1 MTDLSPVRKM
11 LEEYR
16 CGTNEERI
24 SALREIAQELALI
37 GLSRTDFFSRA
48 AFYGG
53 TALRI
58 FHGLERYSEDLDFSL
73 ANADISFSLSDYLPA
88 VRDELASWG
97 FEMTVEK
104 KEKSRD
110 AAVQSAFIKG
120 GTLVHLV
127 KIAAQD
133 PPVSG
138 VPANGTLRVKLEIDT
153 DPPEGAS
160 FETKYR
166 LSPLPFAVRLYDKP
180 SLFAGK
186 THALLCRKWKE
197 RVKGRDFFDY
207 LWYLAGGVPLKIA
220 HLEAR
225 MRQSG
230 HWGETTLGEARLREL
245 LEERFAS
252 VDFALAKADAA
263 PFARDSRALDLWS
276 ADFFISVTRDR
287 LTVV

>member
-110 AAVQSAFIKG
+110 AVDAMFRHAHSVKGMAASMGFEQIAVLAHRVED
-120 GTLVHLV
+120 LVAHARSRMWIGLV
-127 KIAAQD
+127 FF
-133 PPVSG
+133 G
-138 VPANGTLRVKLEIDT
+138 
-153 DPPEGAS
+153 
-160 FETKYR
+160 
-166 LSPLPFAVRLYDKP
+166 PLFLGSTPFAGDTIRAIACDPLGFFSSLGNIIGFLLFG
-180 SLFAGK
+180 SLFGGLAY
-186 THALLCRKWKE
+186 LLYFLITRYWDL
-197 RVKGRDFFDY
+197 KGQLD
-207 LWYLAGGVPLKIA
+207 
-220 HLEAR
+220 
-225 MRQSG
+225 
-230 HWGETTLGEARLREL
+230 ETTNQYAP
-245 LEERFAS
+245 
-252 VDFALAKADAA
+252 ADNTLK
-263 PFARDSRALDLWS
+263 DKE
-276 ADFFISVTRDR
+276 
-287 LTVV
+287 